1 MDKEFAYDYDVK
13 IFLSLSK
20 LECGPQVNSTPG
32 KFAYF
37 RPFQRNSM
45 NATTFEKTRIHF
57 KGDVFAA
64 VAVAVAVV
72 VKVP

>member
-1 MDKEFAYDYDVK
+1 
-13 IFLSLSK
+13 
-20 LECGPQVNSTPG
+20 
-32 KFAYF
+32 
-37 RPFQRNSM
+37 M

-64 VAVAVAVV
+64 VAVAVAVAVV

>member
-1 MDKEFAYDYDVK
+1 
-13 IFLSLSK
+13 
-20 LECGPQVNSTPG
+20 
-32 KFAYF
+32 
-37 RPFQRNSM
+37 M

-72 VKVP
+72 SLMSLAKLFSGRHSTV